1 MVYHVV
7 HSLVHASSIMVNTP
21 ANGLHNTSTTRAE
34 KVTAMV
40 TAMAMAMAMAT
51 AMVTA
56 MATGM

>member
-1 MVYHVV
+1 MM
-7 HSLVHASSIMVNTP
+7 AKTP